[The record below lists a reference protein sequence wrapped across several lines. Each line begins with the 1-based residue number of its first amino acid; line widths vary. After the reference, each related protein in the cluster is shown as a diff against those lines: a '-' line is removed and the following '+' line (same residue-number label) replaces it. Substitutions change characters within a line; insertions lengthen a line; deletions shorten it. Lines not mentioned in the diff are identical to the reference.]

1 MKVLKK
7 NNGFTKSKGFT
18 LVELIVVIAIIGIL
32 AAVLIPSIT
41 GYIEKARV
49 SAAQQELR
57 GIVSIHRNW
66 LSEKEYSELT
76 DSFVVYYKKI
86 TGNDVDD
93 TFYKDDNTGEFKYY
107 NGGNSFSID
116 GKTVKYNYSLLHEN
130 GYTVYALADGTF
142 VGYIRN

>member
-7 NNGFTKSKGFT
+7 NKGFT

-32 AAVLIPSIT
+32 AAVLVPSIT

-49 SAAQQELR
+49 SAAQQELN
-57 GIVSIHRNW
+57 GIVSIHKNW

-76 DSFVVYYKKI
+76 DSFVVYYQKI
-86 TGNDVDD
+86 TGDSIVYVENDPA
-93 TFYKDDNTGEFKYY
+93 
-107 NGGNSFSID
+107 GGGFHYFDGGSSIHID
-116 GKTVKYNYSLLHEN
+116 GNPVDFNYSLSHEN

>member
-1 MKVLKK
+1 MKMLK
-7 NNGFTKSKGFT
+7 KSKGFT

-49 SAAQQELR
+49 SAAQQELN
-57 GIVSIHRNW
+57 GIVSIHKNW

-76 DSFVVYYKKI
+76 DSFEVYYQKI
-86 TGNDVDD
+86 TGDSIVYVENNPAGGG
-93 TFYKDDNTGEFKYY
+93 FHYF
-107 NGGNSFSID
+107 NGGSSIQID
-116 GKTVKYNYSLLHEN
+116 GNPVVFNYSLLHEN

-142 VGYIRN
+142 VGYIQN

>member
-1 MKVLKK
+1 MKIIKK
-7 NNGFTKSKGFT
+7 NNGFT

-49 SAAQQELR
+49 SAAQQELN
-57 GIVSIHRNW
+57 GIVSIHKNW

-76 DSFVVYYKKI
+76 DSFEVYYQKI
-86 TGNDVDD
+86 TGDSIVYVEDYPAGVG
-93 TFYKDDNTGEFKYY
+93 FHYF
-107 NGGNSFSID
+107 NGGYSIAID
-116 GKTVKYNYSLLHEN
+116 GNPVDINYSLLHEN

>member
-1 MKVLKK
+1 MKMLK
-7 NNGFTKSKGFT
+7 KSKGFT

-49 SAAQQELR
+49 SAAQQELKS
-57 GIVSIHRNW
+57 IVSIHKNW

-76 DSFVVYYKKI
+76 DSFEEYYQKI
-86 TGNDVDD
+86 TGDD
-93 TFYKDDNTGEFKYY
+93 IIYAESTSTGEGFHYFE
-107 NGGNSFSID
+107 GGVNIQID
-116 GKTVKYNYSLLHEN
+116 GNPVFFNYSLLHEN

-142 VGYIRN
+142 VGYIKN